1 MKIWKH
7 DPLVAIKPVEAETEP
22 EVREFVLTLPAL
34 TEANEPVFEQVIEPV
49 VSLVEVIVP
58 SVLAPLTAIVFATR
72 FVKMP
77 VVPVTP
83 AFMKTGPWK

>member
-1 MKIWKH
+1 MKTWKP
-7 DPLVAIKPVEAETEP
+7 DPLVAIKPEEAETEP

-49 VSLVEVIVP
+49 VSLVEVTAP
-58 SVLAPLTAIVFATR
+58 SVLEPLTAIVLAAR
-72 FVKMP
+72 LVKMP

-83 AFMKTGPWK
+83 AFMKTGP